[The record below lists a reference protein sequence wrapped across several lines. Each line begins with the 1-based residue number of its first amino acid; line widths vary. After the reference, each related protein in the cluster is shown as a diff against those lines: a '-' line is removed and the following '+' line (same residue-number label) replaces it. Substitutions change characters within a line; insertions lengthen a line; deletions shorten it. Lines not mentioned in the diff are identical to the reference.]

1 MKTAGRLLILL
12 LSFPLFLKAEWLF
25 KENKGQW
32 DSKVLFRTEF
42 NGNEIYFGK
51 DFVTYQL
58 LNQEDL
64 RRSRG
69 RHGHGND
76 AADPDRP
83 FIRGHAFQIR
93 FLSSASVSATGLSA
107 VKEYFNYYLGSDA
120 SKWASRVQAFQKISY
135 PALYPG
141 IQLLASPTASG
152 LKYDY
157 LLSAGAQPSQ
167 IQFKVEGASAKIRNG
182 RLEIETDAGL
192 VVENPPLA
200 WQEINGSR
208 KMIPCVF
215 SDQSGTFG
223 FAFPEG
229 FNPAF
234 PITID
239 PDLVFSTYSG
249 STADNFGYTATYD
262 AEGNAYAA
270 GSVFQIGQYPVT
282 LGAFQISWAGGV
294 GNQQPGSPAGTGTD
308 IAITKYS
315 ADGLSRIYS
324 TYLGGN
330 GDELPHS
337 IVVNSNEELFVFGTT
352 GSSNFPTTANAYDRT
367 FAGGPDPG
375 AFSGLAIH
383 YLAGSD
389 IIISRF
395 NPDGTALM
403 ASTYVGGT
411 GNDGLNFPVG
421 SGLNY
426 NYADEVR
433 GEIDIDRSNN
443 VYVAS
448 CTRSADFPISAQAV
462 QNFLQGGMD
471 ACVFKMDNNLSRIIW
486 STVLGGSDDDAAYSI
501 AFDQT
506 DSLYLTGGTVSQDFP
521 VSPGTLQTLNA
532 GGRCDGFIS
541 KIDPS
546 GRQLLQSTYWGSSAY
561 DQVYFV
567 EVNRRNEVFVLGQ
580 TEAVDS
586 TFIFNAAYNVFRS
599 GQFIAKLNPD
609 LRSRVWSTVFG
620 SGRGRPDISPTAF
633 LVDFC
638 NKIYM
643 AGWGAFG
650 TLSTQGLP
658 VTSDAFQSTTDGR
671 DFYLM
676 VLEDDASAISYATYF
691 GGAQNGGEHVD
702 GGTSRFDKKGV
713 IYQSVCAG
721 CGGFSDFPTAPAN
734 VVSRTNNSPNCNN
747 AVFKFDFKLP
757 LCIADFEAP
766 PPVCTPASITLNN
779 RSLAGDSAS
788 FHWYFGDGDT
798 SQAFEP
804 THVFDSAGVY
814 TIMLIVKDRTS
825 CNGADTASIQLV
837 ILDGLKDTLSEISI
851 CPGSSRQ
858 IGFTLSGNTQGI
870 SYRWSP
876 DSTLSDPSAS
886 NPFTFTQVSQD
897 YLLIVSNGA
906 CEDTFAQRVQV
917 LFDSIRTSGAEIN
930 CPGDTARLF
939 ALGSFPAYP
948 LSFSWQP
955 VSSVREG
962 ANSNR
967 PLVTGTADSWF
978 FVTGT
983 NALGC
988 SYRDSALLQVS
999 SFLGNLQATA
1009 TPPEIRLGDSSRL
1022 QVQPL
1027 TNESVT
1033 WQADTSLSNTLIP
1046 DPWAFP
1052 TENRTYYFQVED
1064 PAGCTLSDSVRVLV
1078 KRIPCSNESVFVP
1091 DAFSPNDDGLND
1103 LLLLRAPD
1111 ITELNFRIYDRWG
1124 QLVFETNDPRK
1135 GWDGS
1140 FAGKMLGN
1148 GVFGYA
1154 ANGKCADGNPFEIKG
1169 NITLIR

>member
-1 MKTAGRLLILL
+1 MWCLIL
-12 LSFPLFLKAEWLF
+12 PLFLKAELLF

-32 DSKVLFRTEF
+32 DQRVLFRTEF
-42 NGNEIYFGK
+42 KGGAVYFGK
-51 DFVTYQL
+51 NWITYQL

-64 RRSRG
+64 RLSRG

-76 AADPDRP
+76 AADPDRSV
-83 FIRGHAFQIR
+83 IRGHAFQIQ
-93 FLSSASVSATGLSA
+93 FLSSASASVSGLHS
-107 VKEYFNYYLGSDA
+107 VREYFNYYLGNDPSA
-120 SKWASRVQAFQKISY
+120 WASHVRAFQQITY
-135 PALYPG
+135 PALFPG
-141 IQLLASPTASG
+141 IQLLVSPTANG

-157 LLSAGAQPSQ
+157 LLAAGADPAQ
-167 IQFKVEGASAKIRNG
+167 IKFKVEGAKAKIQDG
-182 RLEIETDAGL
+182 KLCIETEAGP
-192 VVENPPLA
+192 VIENPPLA
-200 WQEINGSR
+200 WQIINGS
-208 KMIPCVF
+208 KKIVTCVF
-215 SDQSGTFG
+215 TQVSGTFG
-223 FAFPEG
+223 FSFPDG
-229 FNPAF
+229 YNSKF

-270 GSVFQIGQYPVT
+270 GSVFQIGQYPVS

-308 IAITKYS
+308 IGITKYS

-337 IVVNSNEELFVFGTT
+337 IVVNSNEELFVFGTS
-352 GSSNFPTTANAYDRT
+352 GSSNFPTTPNAYDRT

-375 AFSGLAIH
+375 PFNGLGVH

-403 ASTYVGGT
+403 ASTYVGGSA
-411 GNDGLNFPVG
+411 NDGLNFPIG

-433 GEIDIDRSNN
+433 GEIDIDRGNN

-448 CTRSADFPISAQAV
+448 CTRSADFPLSTQSV

-471 ACVFKMDNNLSRIIW
+471 GCVFKMDNNLSRIIW
-486 STVLGGSDDDAAYSI
+486 STVLGGSEDDAAYSI
-501 AFDQT
+501 AFDQG
-506 DSLYLTGGTVSQDFP
+506 DSVYISGGTMSDNFP
-521 VSPGTLQTLNA
+521 IVPGAFQTLNA
-532 GGRCDGFIS
+532 GGRCDGFVA
-541 KIDPS
+541 KVDPS
-546 GRQLLQSTYWGSSAY
+546 GRQLLHSTYWGSSAY

-567 EVNRRNEVFVLGQ
+567 EVNRRNEVFLLGQ

-586 TFIFNAAYNVFRS
+586 TFIFNAAYHVFRS
-599 GQFIAKLNPD
+599 GQFLAKLNPD
-609 LRSRVWSTVFG
+609 LSSRVWSTVFG

-633 LVDFC
+633 LVDLC
-638 NKIYM
+638 NKVYM

-650 TLSTQGLP
+650 TLSTLGLP
-658 VTSDAFQSTTDGR
+658 VTPDAFQRTTDGR

-676 VLEDDASAISYATYF
+676 VLEDDASALSYATYF
-691 GGAQNGGEHVD
+691 GGNQNGGEHVD

-757 LCIADFEAP
+757 LCIADFSAP
-766 PPVCTPASITLNN
+766 PPACTPASITFNN
-779 RSLAGDSAS
+779 RSLAGDSAT

-804 THVFDSAGVY
+804 THVFDTAGVY
-814 TIMLIVKDRTS
+814 TITLIVKDENS
-825 CNGADTASIQLV
+825 CNGADTAAVQLV
-837 ILDGLKDTLSEISI
+837 ILDGANDTLSNVAI
-851 CPGSSRQ
+851 CPGASRQ

-870 SYRWSP
+870 SYRWLP
-876 DSTLSDPSAS
+876 DSTLSDPTVSD
-886 NPFTFTQVSQD
+886 PFTFTSVSRD
-897 YLLIVSNGA
+897 YLLIVSNGV
-906 CEDTFAQRVQV
+906 CEDTFFQSVQV
-917 LFDSIRTSGAEIN
+917 LFDSIQTIGAEIN

-939 ALGSFPAYP
+939 AEGIFSAYP
-948 LSFSWQP
+948 LSFSWEP
-955 VSSVREG
+955 RAFIREG
-962 ANSNR
+962 VNSNR
-967 PLVTGTADSWF
+967 PLVSATANTWF
-978 FVTGT
+978 YVTGT
-983 NALGC
+983 NSLGC
-988 SYRDSALLQVS
+988 SYRDSAQLQVS

-1009 TPPEIRLGDSSRL
+1009 TPPEIRYGDSSRL

-1027 TNESVT
+1027 TNESVV
-1033 WQADTSLSNTLIP
+1033 WQADSTLSSTLIP

-1052 TENRTYYFQVED
+1052 SESRTYYFQVED
-1064 PAGCTLSDSVRVLV
+1064 PAGCTLSDSVRVMV
-1078 KRIPCSNESVFVP
+1078 KRTPCSNESIFVP
-1091 DAFSPNDDGLND
+1091 DAFSPNNDGVND
-1103 LLLLRAPD
+1103 LLFIRASG
-1111 ITELNFRIYDRWG
+1111 ISEMIFRIYDRWG
-1124 QLVFETNDPRK
+1124 QLVFESKDPLK
-1135 GWDGS
+1135 GWDGFYS
-1140 FAGKMLGN
+1140 GKLLGN

-1154 ANGKCADGNPFEIKG
+1154 ASGKCADGNLFEIKG
-1169 NITLIR
+1169 NVTLIR